1 MKQEPIMSVEEARK
15 ILGKNADSMTDREIQ
30 DVVETL
36 DLVAKDALRQA
47 KEKLLRKR
55 DAKQLAEL
63 IYDIYQDK
71 RRSESKG

>member
-1 MKQEPIMSVEEARK
+1 MSVEEARK